1 VPLGNNARRQKN
13 NRTTTKEQSK
23 TMSNAPDHLQDAKD
37 LLSETGFA
45 SNNTWY
51 HGTSSALLE
60 SIRSQGLK
68 RSGDK
73 ALKQTAKK
81 TMATIGNSYTE
92 SIEPIF
98 LTQSKELAYYWA
110 EQTLRERSVR
120 FEGEEQA
127 VVLAIK
133 LPEELLNKVKPDVG
147 AASML
152 MVKSNSYLADLAEI
166 YKANGQQLPEIDPV
180 TADRMTYLN
189 ILGMAYINQNI
200 DAQYLE
206 VL

>member
-1 VPLGNNARRQKN
+1 
-13 NRTTTKEQSK
+13 
-23 TMSNAPDHLQDAKD
+23 MSNVPAHLQDAKD
-37 LLSETGFA
+37 ILTNQGFTT
-45 SNNTWY
+45 SDIWY
-51 HGTSSALLE
+51 HGTSSALLA
-60 SIRSQGLK
+60 SIKEQGLK

-127 VVLAIK
+127 VVLAVK
-133 LPEELLNKVKPDVG
+133 LPEELLSKVKPDVG